1 LTIWKNSC
9 KLGAMK
15 IKKRTIIQIAT
26 SIISPLL
33 GLDFLVDLC
42 DTLILNLT
50 DNKRKKPMS
59 NYTTKMIARI
69 DELSPITRSVAD
81 DLAAEFGLPV
91 RSVISKAVL
100 LGLYKKAE
108 AKASSSRTTKAEM
121 VQAIEKALQGEN
133 LDGLEGA
140 SMRSLSALLMSIS

>member
-1 LTIWKNSC
+1 MET
-9 KLGAMK
+9 
-15 IKKRTIIQIAT
+15 
-26 SIISPLL
+26 
-33 GLDFLVDLC
+33 F
-42 DTLILNLT
+42 
-50 DNKRKKPMS
+50 MS
-59 NYTTKMIARI
+59 NYTTQMIARM

-121 VQAIEKALQGEN
+121 VKAIENALQGES

>member
-1 LTIWKNSC
+1 MET
-9 KLGAMK
+9 
-15 IKKRTIIQIAT
+15 
-26 SIISPLL
+26 
-33 GLDFLVDLC
+33 F
-42 DTLILNLT
+42 
-50 DNKRKKPMS
+50 MS
-59 NYTTKMIARI
+59 NYTTQMIARM

-121 VQAIEKALQGEN
+121 VQAIEQALQGES
-133 LDGLEGA
+133 LAGLEGA

>member
-1 LTIWKNSC
+1 MET
-9 KLGAMK
+9 
-15 IKKRTIIQIAT
+15 
-26 SIISPLL
+26 
-33 GLDFLVDLC
+33 F
-42 DTLILNLT
+42 
-50 DNKRKKPMS
+50 MS
-59 NYTTKMIARI
+59 NYTTKMIARM
-69 DELSPITRSVAD
+69 DEVSPITRTVAD

-121 VQAIEKALQGEN
+121 VQAIEKALQGES

>member
-1 LTIWKNSC
+1 
-9 KLGAMK
+9 ME
-15 IKKRTIIQIAT
+15 
-26 SIISPLL
+26 
-33 GLDFLVDLC
+33 
-42 DTLILNLT
+42 TL
-50 DNKRKKPMS
+50 MS
-59 NYTTKMIARI
+59 NYTTQMIARM

-100 LGLYKKAE
+100 LGLYQKPQ

-121 VQAIEKALQGEN
+121 VKAIEQALQGES

>member
-1 LTIWKNSC
+1 
-9 KLGAMK
+9 
-15 IKKRTIIQIAT
+15 
-26 SIISPLL
+26 
-33 GLDFLVDLC
+33 
-42 DTLILNLT
+42 
-50 DNKRKKPMS
+50 MS
-59 NYTTKMIARI
+59 SYTTQMIARM

-121 VQAIEKALQGEN
+121 VKAIEKALQGEN

>member
-1 LTIWKNSC
+1 
-9 KLGAMK
+9 ME
-15 IKKRTIIQIAT
+15 
-26 SIISPLL
+26 
-33 GLDFLVDLC
+33 
-42 DTLILNLT
+42 TL
-50 DNKRKKPMS
+50 MS
-59 NYTTKMIARI
+59 NYTTQMIARM

>member
-1 LTIWKNSC
+1 
-9 KLGAMK
+9 ME
-15 IKKRTIIQIAT
+15 
-26 SIISPLL
+26 
-33 GLDFLVDLC
+33 
-42 DTLILNLT
+42 TL
-50 DNKRKKPMS
+50 MS
-59 NYTTKMIARI
+59 NYTTKMISRM

-140 SMRSLSALLMSIS
+140 SMRSLSALLMSIQ

>member
-1 LTIWKNSC
+1 
-9 KLGAMK
+9 MK

-42 DTLILNLT
+42 DTLISILT

-59 NYTTKMIARI
+59 NYTTKMIAIMDDR
-69 DELSPITRSVAD
+69 SPITRTVAD
-81 DLAAEFGLPV
+81 DLASEFGLPV

-100 LGLYKKAE
+100 LGLYQKAE

-121 VQAIEKALQGEN
+121 VQAIENALQGES
-133 LDGLEGA
+133 LEGLEGA
-140 SMRSLSALLMSIS
+140 SMRSLSALLMSIQ

>member
-1 LTIWKNSC
+1 MFARCINTNVCVSFRKIC
-9 KLGAMK
+9 KM
-15 IKKRTIIQIAT
+15 
-26 SIISPLL
+26 
-33 GLDFLVDLC
+33 V
-42 DTLILNLT
+42 LINRSNGSADKLKD
-50 DNKRKKPMS
+50 DNMS
-59 NYTTKMIARI
+59 NYTTKMIARM

-121 VQAIEKALQGEN
+121 VKAIEKALQGES

>member
-1 LTIWKNSC
+1 
-9 KLGAMK
+9 
-15 IKKRTIIQIAT
+15 
-26 SIISPLL
+26 
-33 GLDFLVDLC
+33 
-42 DTLILNLT
+42 
-50 DNKRKKPMS
+50 MS
-59 NYTTKMIARI
+59 NYTTKMIARM

-100 LGLYKKAE
+100 LGLYQKAE

-121 VQAIEKALQGEN
+121 GKAIETALQGEN

>member
-1 LTIWKNSC
+1 MET
-9 KLGAMK
+9 
-15 IKKRTIIQIAT
+15 
-26 SIISPLL
+26 
-33 GLDFLVDLC
+33 F
-42 DTLILNLT
+42 
-50 DNKRKKPMS
+50 MS
-59 NYTTKMIARI
+59 NYTTKMIARM
-69 DELSPITRSVAD
+69 DELSPITRTVAD

-121 VQAIEKALQGEN
+121 VQAIEQALQGEN

>member
-1 LTIWKNSC
+1 MGRLI
-9 KLGAMK
+9 KLK
-15 IKKRTIIQIAT
+15 DDI
-26 SIISPLL
+26 
-33 GLDFLVDLC
+33 
-42 DTLILNLT
+42 
-50 DNKRKKPMS
+50 MS
-59 NYTTKMIARI
+59 NYTTKMIARM
-69 DELSPITRSVAD
+69 DEVSPITRTVAD

-121 VQAIEKALQGEN
+121 VQAIETALQGES

-140 SMRSLSALLMSIS
+140 SMRSLSALLMSIQ

>member
-1 LTIWKNSC
+1 
-9 KLGAMK
+9 
-15 IKKRTIIQIAT
+15 
-26 SIISPLL
+26 
-33 GLDFLVDLC
+33 
-42 DTLILNLT
+42 
-50 DNKRKKPMS
+50 MS
-59 NYTTKMIARI
+59 NYTTKRIARM

-121 VQAIEKALQGEN
+121 VKAIENALQGEN

>member
-1 LTIWKNSC
+1 
-9 KLGAMK
+9 ME
-15 IKKRTIIQIAT
+15 
-26 SIISPLL
+26 
-33 GLDFLVDLC
+33 
-42 DTLILNLT
+42 TL
-50 DNKRKKPMS
+50 MS
-59 NYTTKMIARI
+59 NYTTKMISRM

-100 LGLYKKAE
+100 LGLYQKAE

-140 SMRSLSALLMSIS
+140 SMRSLSALLMSIQ